1 MALVLLA
8 AVLCRR
14 ALPDRKELSRKIV
27 HIGTG
32 PVVLLAWCLQLPAW
46 VAVPAALSV
55 TVVTAIN
62 HRWRLLA
69 AVEDVDRD
77 SYGTVAYGLAI
88 TVLLLLYWPDQ
99 AIAVCAGVLVM
110 AFADGLAGLVG
121 RGIRSPHWTLWQQR
135 KSVAGTLTMALVT
148 AVVLTTLVL
157 VSHNALQPIR
167 ILIVCVLAVG
177 LEQLSRWGIDNLS
190 VPIAVGLSWTWMIS

>member
-1 MALVLLA
+1 MALVLSA

-14 ALPDRKELSRKIV
+14 VMPEQKELSRKIV

-32 PVVLLAWCLQLPAW
+32 PVVPLAWWLQLPGW

-55 TVVTAIN
+55 TLITAIN
-62 HRWRLLA
+62 HRWRLLP
-69 AVEDVDRD
+69 AVEDIDRH

-88 TVLLLLYWPDQ
+88 TLLLTLFWPEQ
-99 AIAVCAGVLVM
+99 AIAASAGVLVM
-110 AFADGLAGLVG
+110 ALGDGLAGLIG
-121 RGIRSPHWTLWQQR
+121 RGIPSPTWSFWQQR

-148 AVVLTTLVL
+148 AAVLTTLVL
-157 VSHNALQPIR
+157 VSHSSLQPIR
-167 ILIVCVLAVG
+167 ILLVSALAVG

-190 VPIAVGLSWTWMIS
+190 VPIAVGLSWSWMIS